1 MRITSIESFAQ
12 GGRKMLEIINLH
24 VEVDEKEILKGISLQ
39 FKPGETH
46 ALMGPNGSGKSTLAH
61 AIAGNP
67 KYKITQGTILLDGK
81 DITNEKPEIRAKL
94 GLFLSFQHPP
104 AISGVTI
111 SNFIR
116 TAINE
121 KQEKPVNVLKFHGQL
136 TEQMKKLN
144 IDPTF
149 SRRYVHQ
156 GFSGGEKKRAEMLQ
170 LAMLKPNY
178 AFLDETDSGLDVD
191 SIKLVAQ
198 QIQQL
203 DSSTGIIIIT
213 HYHKF
218 LQYLKPTKVSILS
231 EGKIIKQGGYELA
244 QQIEEQG
251 FTQWTNS
258 N

>member
-1 MRITSIESFAQ
+1 
-12 GGRKMLEIINLH
+12 MLEIINLH
-24 VEVDEKEILKGISLQ
+24 VAVDGEEILKGVSLQ
-39 FKPGETH
+39 FQAGEIH

-116 TAINE
+116 TAVNE
-121 KQEKPVNVLKFHGQL
+121 KQETPVNVLKFHGKLQD
-136 TEQMKKLN
+136 QMKQLN
-144 IDPTF
+144 IPKEF

-191 SIKLVAQ
+191 SIKIVAE
-198 QIQQL
+198 QIQKL
-203 DSSTGIIIIT
+203 DSKTGIIIIT
-213 HYHKF
+213 HYDKF
-218 LQYLKPTKVSILS
+218 LKYLQPTKVSILS
-231 EGKIIKQGGYELA
+231 KGKIIKQGGYELA
-244 QQIEEQG
+244 QQIEQQG
-251 FTQWTNS
+251 FNMIENGQSATN
-258 N
+258 